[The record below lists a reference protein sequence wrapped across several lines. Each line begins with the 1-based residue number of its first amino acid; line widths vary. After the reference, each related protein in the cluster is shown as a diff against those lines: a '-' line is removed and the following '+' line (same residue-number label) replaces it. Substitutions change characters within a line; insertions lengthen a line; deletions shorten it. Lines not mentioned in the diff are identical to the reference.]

1 MIGHRVLRRR
11 KCQACKKSFVTE
23 ELGYFPDMKKG
34 SDLAHDM
41 QVAEY
46 EIMKKK
52 MLGIPTRTQVTT
64 SKPVKK
70 RKVAPPPKMVNP
82 ENGPYLTYGDLFKK
96 FESMTNWTDI
106 NDFRPYPL
114 LDYSIIVWTN
124 DGTERAY
131 QYDPE
136 NFRFVLIEDAKTYE
150 EILENAWRKKP

>member
-1 MIGHRVLRRR
+1 MSPTCTR
-11 KCQACKKSFVTE
+11 KFMSE
-23 ELGYFPDMKKG
+23 ELVYHITDPKG
-34 SDLAHDM
+34 RDLNSELNTIM
-41 QVAEY
+41 Y
-46 EIMKKK
+46 ERYEKTPPEIRKP
-52 MLGIPTRTQVTT
+52 IP
-64 SKPVKK
+64 KPPKKK

-114 LDYSIIVWTN
+114 LDHSIIVWTN

-136 NFRFVLIEDAKTYE
+136 NFRFVLIENAKTYE
-150 EILENAWRKKP
+150 EILENAWGGRKKV